1 MSYMKRRIAL
11 GLMAALPASAQLDKI
26 FSKLGKKPQGSD
38 TSAAGLKEALAIGTE
53 NAIQLIGRPDGFLK
67 NDLIKILMPEK
78 LRMVEK
84 TMRTLGMGKP
94 IDDFEL
100 SMNHA
105 AEAAVPLASGFF
117 KSAIQEMTFDDA
129 RKIVTGGDT
138 SATDFFKSKTQDKLL
153 IAFRP
158 VIEKAMADN
167 DVTKH
172 FDMVT
177 GNMKKIP
184 FMKAEI
190 PDVKEYVLD
199 KSLSGMFFMIG
210 EEEKKIRKDPAAQ
223 VTSLLKE
230 VFGKH

>member
-1 MSYMKRRIAL
+1 MKRRIAL

-38 TSAAGLKEALAIGTE
+38 MSAAGLKEALAIGTE

-78 LRMVEK
+78 LRMAGK

-100 SMNHA
+100 SMNRA

-153 IAFRP
+153 AAFRP

-177 GNMKKIP
+177 GNIKKIP

-190 PDVKEYVLD
+190 PDVREYVLD
-199 KSLSGMFFMIG
+199 KSLSGMFFMIA